1 MENTKLTQL
10 YEDRCKTISDINKLL
25 PKLSWYA
32 SRCNRIAEFGV
43 RDGNSTITFLHGMGN
58 EGRKALYSYDLEPAT
73 SEVAIRDAIS
83 YPSDP
88 WPKVTWTF
96 LIADTR
102 KASIPHVDMLFVD
115 AWHSYDAVY
124 AELSPATRAGVH
136 KYLAFHDT
144 ELFGWRDQRTDA
156 RRPGILP
163 AILQRL
169 ANDGRWA
176 LDHYTQMNNGLTV
189 FRRV

>member
-1 MENTKLTQL
+1 MENTKLTKL

-43 RDGNSTITFLHGMGN
+43 RDGNSTIAFLHGMGN

-73 SEVAIRDAIS
+73 SDEVIRDAIA
-83 YPSDP
+83 P
-88 WPKVTWTF
+88 WLNVTWKF
-96 LIADTR
+96 NIEDTR
-102 KASIPHVDMLFVD
+102 KAIIPNVDMLFID

-124 AELSPATRAGVH
+124 AELSPGTRDRVH